1 MSRSA
6 ASRRLERLGRGIR
19 EIFGEKESD
28 RILANDLV
36 AEDLREMAHRCTDE
50 EVETALAEAKEGEVR
65 KWGWIAKRLLGGR
78 SALRRKKTPA

>member
-1 MSRSA
+1 MTESRSA

-36 AEDLREMAHRCTDE
+36 AEDLREMAQRCSDE
-50 EVETALAEAKEGEVR
+50 EVETALAEAKAGEVR
-65 KWGWIAKRLLGGR
+65 KWGWIAKRLLGRPAAARGR
-78 SALRRKKTPA
+78 AK